1 MRITISEEGQVTIP
15 KSLLEYCGFTDGVE
29 LELVLADYGGGL
41 LIRKRSSE
49 LHPVDAVYGI
59 ANGWAVKE
67 FGSTDEY
74 LSAIR
79 GYDYAAELRR
89 YNDTTNDHGS

>member
-1 MRITISEEGQVTIP
+1 MRITISEEGQITIP
-15 KSLLEYCGFTDGVE
+15 KSLLEYCGFTDDVE

-41 LIRKRSSE
+41 VIRKRSSE
-49 LHPVDAVYGI
+49 PDPIEAVRGI
-59 ANGWAVKE
+59 ASDGWVAKE
-67 FGSTDEY
+67 FGSTDAY

-89 YNDTTNDHGS
+89 YNDNRS

>member
-15 KSLLEYCGFTDGVE
+15 KRLREYCGFTPDVE
-29 LELVLADYGGGL
+29 LELILTDEGM

-49 LHPVDAVYGI
+49 PDPIDAVYGI
-59 ANGWAVKE
+59 LGK
-67 FGSTDEY
+67 GDTMSTDEY
-74 LSAIR
+74 MSEIR

-89 YNDTTNDHGS
+89 YNDTANDHGG